1 MSKGNISLLT
11 LTVIATAAVVNNRFV
26 TTAGAHAA
34 TAGAL
39 PLGVTRSDGVSGD
52 PIPVDVLGTA
62 VVEAGAAIAVDAT
75 IMVTT
80 DGKALTHDGDGDKH
94 AVGRALEAAGAAGDL
109 VEILLVPSA
118 GLIVAAA
125 AVP

>member
-11 LTVIATAAVVNNRFV
+11 LTVIASATVAANRFV
-26 TTAGAHAA
+26 TTAGAHTGA
-34 TAGAL
+34 AGAL

-62 VVEAGAAIAVDAT
+62 LVEAGAAIAAGAT

-80 DGKALTHDGDGDKH
+80 DGKALTHDGAGAKH

-109 VEILLVPSA
+109 VEVLLVPSA
-118 GLIVAAA
+118 GLLVTAI
-125 AVP
+125 

>member
-1 MSKGNISLLT
+1 MSQANLSLMA
-11 LTVIATAAVVNNRFV
+11 LTVIASATVVANRFV

-34 TAGAL
+34 AGAL

-62 VVEAGAAIAVDAT
+62 LVEAGDAIAADAP

-80 DGKALTHDGDGDKH
+80 DGKALTHDNDGDKH
-94 AVGRALEAAGAAGDL
+94 AVGRALAGAAAGEL
-109 VEILLVPSA
+109 VEVLLVPSA
-118 GLIVAAA
+118 GVLVT
-125 AVP
+125 AV

>member
-1 MSKGNISLLT
+1 MSKGNISLMA
-11 LTVIATAAVVNNRFV
+11 LTVIAAAAVVANRFV

-34 TAGAL
+34 PGAL
-39 PLGVTRSDGVSGD
+39 PLGVSRSDGVSGD

-62 VVEAGAAIAVDAT
+62 LVEAGDAIAADAT

-109 VEILLVPSA
+109 FEVLLVPSA

>member
-11 LTVIATAAVVNNRFV
+11 LTVIASATVAANRFV
-26 TTAGAHAA
+26 TTAGAHGGP
-34 TAGAL
+34 GAL
-39 PLGVTRSDGVSGD
+39 PLGVTRSEGVSGD

-62 VVEAGAAIAVDAT
+62 VVEAGDAIAADAT

-94 AVGRALEAAGAAGDL
+94 AAGRALEAAGAAGAL
-109 VEILLVPSA
+109 VEILLVPSS